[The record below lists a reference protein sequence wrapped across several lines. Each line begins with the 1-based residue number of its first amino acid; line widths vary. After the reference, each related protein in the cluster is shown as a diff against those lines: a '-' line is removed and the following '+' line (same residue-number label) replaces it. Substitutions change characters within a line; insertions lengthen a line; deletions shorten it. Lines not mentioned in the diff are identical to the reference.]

1 MPAIWNP
8 AFRSRFYAR
17 WGRESAVIC
26 ARARRVEY
34 PEYRQL
40 LSIKAAFGGAEDY
53 FLDGRRIAVDDDT
66 FAIFNAGR
74 SYASR
79 IEAAA
84 PVHSFSVFFEA
95 GMLEQVRRSMSAT
108 TTQLLADPA
117 GAGAGA
123 GAGAPEVAERVYEHD
138 QLVSPVLRHIRDA
151 VAAGVDD
158 EAWLEEQLQ
167 LLLERMLRLHDR
179 QLSGA
184 AALSASRPAT
194 RAELWRRLG
203 RGVDFMHAHYSEPLR
218 LRDVAAAAQL
228 SPFHFLRTF
237 RAAYGISPNSYLNRK
252 RAAAARRLLQSSDWS
267 MTMVA
272 LQVGFGSRSNLYR
285 HLRAS
290 PHGG

>member
-8 AFRSRFYAR
+8 AFRSRFYDR

-26 ARARRVEY
+26 ARARRAEY
-34 PEYRQL
+34 PEFRQL
-40 LSIKAAFGGAEDY
+40 LSIKAAFGGVEDY

-79 IEAAA
+79 IDALA

-95 GMLEQVRRSMSAT
+95 GMVEQVRRTMSAT

-123 GAGAPEVAERVYEHD
+123 PEFAERVYEHD
-138 QLVSPVLRHIRDA
+138 QLVSPALRHIRDA

-179 QLSGA
+179 QLRGA
-184 AALSASRPAT
+184 AALSASKPAT
-194 RAELWRRLG
+194 RAELWCRLG
-203 RGVDFMHAHYSEPLR
+203 RGVDFMHAHFSEPLR
-218 LRDVAAAAQL
+218 LRDIAAAAQL

-237 RAAYGISPNSYLNRK
+237 RAAYGITPNCYLNRK
-252 RAAAARRLLQSSDWS
+252 RAAAARRLLQSSDWN
-267 MTMVA
+267 MTTVA

-285 HLRAS
+285 HLRAAS
-290 PHGG
+290 RAD